1 MTKLFPGNL
10 IDTHF
15 EEKEVGDV
23 GMIEARTQDN
33 KSFRILCMKEKDYL
47 MKVIASWTTLDEL
60 EVSKTRKY
68 FIGRSVTKD
77 KNQFTYRKPFGINF
91 RYKHQVDDH
100 RNQIHV
106 PISLEMTCTTKFC
119 PDCNFSWYLAV
130 SEVNTALVSGH
141 FQNDGVMQPSLDFGE
156 LRK

>member
-1 MTKLFPGNL
+1 MKDTDHVRKIMNIWMT
-10 IDTHF
+10 I
-15 EEKEVGDV
+15 
-23 GMIEARTQDN
+23 
-33 KSFRILCMKEKDYL
+33 
-47 MKVIASWTTLDEL
+47 DEL

-77 KNQFTYRKPFGINF
+77 KNQFTYRKSFGINF

-119 PDCNFSWYLAV
+119 PDCKFSWYLAV

-141 FQNDGVMQPSLDFGE
+141 FQNDGVMQPSLYFWIS
-156 LRK
+156 L